1 MKDMNGKINDER
13 LEEVN
18 GGAGIMDALFDKR
31 KNNPNIDKAIKDDHT
46 MVQSRFLAGEAS
58 KTEKDP
64 MGSGIDGGISNGI
77 ARNTKDF
84 GNNFGAGSGLA

>member
-77 ARNTKDF
+77 ARNTEDF

>member
-1 MKDMNGKINDER
+1 MKDMNGKINDEK

-31 KNNPNIDKAIKDDHT
+31 KNNPKLDKAIKDDHT
-46 MVQSRFLAGEAS
+46 MVQSRLLAGEARM
-58 KTEKDP
+58 TEEDP
-64 MGSGIDGGISNGI
+64 LGSGKDGGISNGI